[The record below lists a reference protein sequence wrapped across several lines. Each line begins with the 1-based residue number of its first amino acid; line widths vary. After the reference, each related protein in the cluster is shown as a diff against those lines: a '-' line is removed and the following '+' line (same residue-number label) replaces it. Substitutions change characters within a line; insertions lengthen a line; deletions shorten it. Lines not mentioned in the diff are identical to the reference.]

1 SDELGVHPILF
12 RPRRPHPHRRAD
24 GDDDDRER
32 LLRHHAEPAQERR
45 RAHGGQEARSE
56 MGEDVEDA
64 LDPQQLHHAAR
75 HLPDAVEPLPDDLR
89 EPEGHPR
96 DRYLRHRRGR
106 DHPVFLQ
113 CVASRSR
120 EGAVVGLG
128 GRGARDRLRFLLRGD
143 GFARDARTDGTQGA
157 SDYGHARRRTE
168 GAAGGGR
175 HRDGALHDVPCAG
188 ADGGDRRSAE
198 GGGAGYARA
207 HRPLRAGDP
216 DAGRADPC
224 DAPQQFHPD
233 DGRGA
238 DAAGALAQPRS
249 GAEMTAPL
257 LSDAELA
264 VGRKLMARLDA
275 FAAFTD
281 EPGRLTRLF
290 LSDAHKAAAL
300 AFIGWSAEAG
310 LDARIDAA
318 GNVVARYEG
327 RRAGAPALMLGS
339 HIDTVRDA
347 GRYDGNYGALAALA
361 VVEALAAR
369 GERLEH
375 AVEIV
380 AFGDEEG
387 VRFRTTLTGS
397 RALAGIY
404 PREALDQ
411 KDSGGVLMRDALKAF
426 GGDPDAAGSIRANNV
441 AAFVEAHIEQGPL
454 LEAEGLPLGVVSAI
468 NGATRLEVG
477 VDGTAGHAGATPMAL
492 RRDALTAAAEMA
504 LAIEARARREA
515 DLVATVGRLEVWPGA
530 TNVIPGHV
538 QFSIDLRA
546 PDDARRGAAL
556 ADLKASIHSIAVAR
570 GVRATV
576 AKTHEANAFVCDPRI
591 VAGLT
596 RAVAEVGVRPRILPS
611 GAGHDTM
618 VMGGL
623 CPAGML

>member
-1 SDELGVHPILF
+1 
-12 RPRRPHPHRRAD
+12 
-24 GDDDDRER
+24 
-32 LLRHHAEPAQERR
+32 
-45 RAHGGQEARSE
+45 
-56 MGEDVEDA
+56 
-64 LDPQQLHHAAR
+64 
-75 HLPDAVEPLPDDLR
+75 
-89 EPEGHPR
+89 
-96 DRYLRHRRGR
+96 
-106 DHPVFLQ
+106 
-113 CVASRSR
+113 
-120 EGAVVGLG
+120 
-128 GRGARDRLRFLLRGD
+128 
-143 GFARDARTDGTQGA
+143 
-157 SDYGHARRRTE
+157 
-168 GAAGGGR
+168 
-175 HRDGALHDVPCAG
+175 
-188 ADGGDRRSAE
+188 
-198 GGGAGYARA
+198 
-207 HRPLRAGDP
+207 
-216 DAGRADPC
+216 
-224 DAPQQFHPD
+224 
-233 DGRGA
+233 
-238 DAAGALAQPRS
+238 
-249 GAEMTAPL
+249 MTANH

-264 VGRKLMARLDA
+264 AGRKLMARLDA

-290 LSDAHKAAAL
+290 LSDAHKAAAR
-300 AFIGWSAEAG
+300 AFIRWCAEAG

-327 RRAGAPALMLGS
+327 QEAGARALMLGS

-361 VVEALAAR
+361 VVEGLAAH

-375 AVEIV
+375 AVEIA

-397 RALAGIY
+397 RALAGRY
-404 PREALDQ
+404 EQDALDQ
-411 KDSGGVLMRDALKAF
+411 KDSGGVSMRDALKAF
-426 GGDPDAAGSIRANNV
+426 GGDPDKAGSIRANNV

-477 VDGTAGHAGATPMAL
+477 VDGAAGHAGATPMSL

-504 LAIEARARREA
+504 LAIEARARREV
-515 DLVATVGRLEVWPGA
+515 DLVATVGRLDVWPGA

-546 PDDARRGAAL
+546 PDDARRAAAL
-556 ADLKASIHSIAVAR
+556 TDLKASVHSIAVAR

-591 VAGLT
+591 VAGLA
-596 RAVAEVGVRPRILPS
+596 RAVTEVGVRPRILPS

-623 CPAGML
+623 CPAGMLFIRCKGGVSHNPLESITIEDCAYGLAALTRFVRDFRAA